1 MVLDGATDAF
11 LWFCISNIDVLKTFR
26 PENSEDDLRWVYT
39 ETALQVLSN
48 LKSDHTVLAQSAATA
63 LGAVRSQKKELV
75 KSGRAGALDLR
86 SG

>member
-1 MVLDGATDAF
+1 MVLDGATDTF

-26 PENSEDDLRWVYT
+26 PDNSEDDLRWVYA

-75 KSGRAGALDLR
+75 KAGRVRVTDLSSG
-86 SG
+86 